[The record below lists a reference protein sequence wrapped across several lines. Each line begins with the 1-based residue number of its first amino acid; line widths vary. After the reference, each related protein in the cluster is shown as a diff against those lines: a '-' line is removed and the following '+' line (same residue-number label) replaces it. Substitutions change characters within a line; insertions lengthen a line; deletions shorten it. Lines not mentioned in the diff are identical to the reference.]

1 MFDKIN
7 GNKFSLGVTIAI
19 ATQIVGG
26 LLYFN
31 SLVTTLNQSAEQIEE
46 LTALTKQLNG
56 RLTKIEFEAE
66 RNFSLNKFLTENMNE
81 EIEDLEDSLT
91 SLERTLMTR

>member
-31 SLVTTLNQSAEQIEE
+31 SLVTTLNHTAEQVEE
-46 LTALTKQLNG
+46 LVTDVQALQGKVQNQSFTID
-56 RLTKIEFEAE
+56 RLSYQNQFQNEALKE
-66 RNFSLNKFLTENMNE
+66 TVS
-81 EIEDLEDSLT
+81 DLEQEISVIESLIM
-91 SLERTLMTR
+91 SR

>member
-1 MFDKIN
+1 MINKLN

-19 ATQIVGG
+19 ATQVVGG

-31 SLVTTLNQSAEQIEE
+31 SLVTTLNQSAEEIQE
-46 LTALTKQLNG
+46 LSTLTKQLNG

-66 RNFSLNKFLTENMNE
+66 RNFSLNKFLTDNMND
-81 EIEDLEDSLT
+81 EIEDLEDSLR
-91 SLERTLMTR
+91 SLERTLMR

>member
-1 MFDKIN
+1 MFEKIN

-66 RNFSLNKFLTENMNE
+66 RNFSLNKFLTDNMNE
-81 EIEDLEDSLT
+81 EISDLEDSLR
-91 SLERTLMTR
+91 SLERTLMR

>member
-1 MFDKIN
+1 MINKLN

-31 SLVTTLNQSAEQIEE
+31 SLVTTLNHTAEQVEE
-46 LTALTKQLNG
+46 LVTDVQALQGKVQNQSFTIDRLSYQNQFQNTAL
-56 RLTKIEFEAE
+56 E
-66 RNFSLNKFLTENMNE
+66 E
-81 EIEDLEDSLT
+81 EIERLEDDLQMIENILS
-91 SLERTLMTR
+91 R

>member
-1 MFDKIN
+1 MIN
-7 GNKFSLGVTIAI
+7 KLNGHKFSLGVSITIGI
-19 ATQIVGG
+19 QVVGG

-31 SLVTTLNQSAEQIEE
+31 TLVTTLNHTAEQVEE
-46 LTALTKQLNG
+46 LTTLTKQLNG

-66 RNFSLNKFLTENMNE
+66 RIFSLNKFLTDNMNE
-81 EIEDLEDSLT
+81 EIEDLEDALT

>member
-46 LTALTKQLNG
+46 LPALTKQLNG

-66 RNFSLNKFLTENMNE
+66 RNFSLNKFLTDNMNE
-81 EIEDLEDSLT
+81 EISDLEDSLR
-91 SLERTLMTR
+91 SLERTLMR

>member
-7 GNKFSLGVTIAI
+7 GNKFSIGVTIAI

-66 RNFSLNKFLTENMNE
+66 RNFSLNKFLTDNMNE
-81 EIEDLEDSLT
+81 EISDLEDSLR
-91 SLERTLMTR
+91 SLERTLMR

>member
-1 MFDKIN
+1 MLELFTK
-7 GNKFSLGVTIAI
+7 NKGLGILIIGA
-19 ATQIVGG
+19 ATQLAGIIFYVQTMIVKIDH
-26 LLYFN
+26 
-31 SLVTTLNQSAEQIEE
+31 TAEQVEE
-46 LTALTKQLNG
+46 LTTLTKQLNG

-66 RNFSLNKFLTENMNE
+66 RNFSLNKFLTDNMNE

>member
-31 SLVTTLNQSAEQIEE
+31 SLVTPLNQSAEQIEE

-66 RNFSLNKFLTENMNE
+66 RNFSLNKFLTDNMNE
-81 EIEDLEDSLT
+81 EISDLEVSLR
-91 SLERTLMTR
+91 SLERTLMR

>member
-66 RNFSLNKFLTENMNE
+66 RNFSLNKFLTDNMNE
-81 EIEDLEDSLT
+81 EISDLEDSLR
-91 SLERTLMTR
+91 SLERTLMR

>member
-1 MFDKIN
+1 MINKLN

-31 SLVTTLNQSAEQIEE
+31 SLVTTLNHTAEQVEE
-46 LTALTKQLNG
+46 LVTDVQALKGKVQNQSFTID
-56 RLTKIEFEAE
+56 RLSYQNTFQNEALE
-66 RNFSLNKFLTENMNE
+66 E
-81 EIEDLEDSLT
+81 EIERLEDDLEMIENILS
-91 SLERTLMTR
+91 R